1 MSSLL
6 KMLAIESHAVGYQ
19 VLSSDS
25 IVKKTWDLVQ
35 GGLFEN
41 KAECLRHECNACVS
55 SRFIINQL
63 SICKM

>member
-1 MSSLL
+1 MSSLPE
-6 KMLAIESHAVGYQ
+6 MLAIESHAVGHQ
-19 VLSSDS
+19 VLSSES
-25 IVKKTWDLVQ
+25 FVMKTWDLVQ
-35 GGLFEN
+35 GGMFEN